1 MLKYIELKTGYADNG
16 PAWIARVTTSKS
28 GRTLYFNGRA
38 LKRMKGG
45 GVAGNYID
53 VTTAEEFWISNV
65 KKNGEDRHW
74 AGSGKILIQENAVD
88 EYLSIVRAVKLDP
101 SKYVVFEPT
110 PTDIAKFQETENSKL
125 K

>member
-1 MLKYIELKTGYADNG
+1 M
-16 PAWIARVTTSKS
+16 RVTPSKS

-53 VTTAEEFWISNV
+53 VTTGEEFWISNV
-65 KKNGEDRHW
+65 KKSGEDRHW

-88 EYLSIVRAVKLDP
+88 EYLSIIRAAKLDP
-101 SKYVVFEPT
+101 SKYVMFEPS
-110 PTDIAKFQETENSKL
+110 PTDIAKLQETENRKL